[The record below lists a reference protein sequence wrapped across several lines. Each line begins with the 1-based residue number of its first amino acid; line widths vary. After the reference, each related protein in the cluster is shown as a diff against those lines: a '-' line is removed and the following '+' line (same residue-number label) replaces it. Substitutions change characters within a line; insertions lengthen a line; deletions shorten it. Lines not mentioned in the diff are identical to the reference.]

1 MRFFSGETIKLK
13 ENPINKRLEFDLS
26 ESSKRY
32 EELFEVIF
40 FLWSCSKEIGFL
52 TALFLITLRN
62 LSTTSLMP
70 TKLLEVKVVD

>member
-1 MRFFSGETIKLK
+1 MHL
-13 ENPINKRLEFDLS
+13 INDNEVINDRQIICV
-26 ESSKRY
+26 
-32 EELFEVIF
+32 LFEVIF